1 MYKLFPTHCFTPK
14 ASTHMLISP
23 FKLNRHYYTVDASSS
38 IIYYYYPEKMNNLN
52 VLLTSAI
59 GWERFLFLKLAFYPS
74 EFKFITGAVRGR
86 GKTDNMH

>member
-1 MYKLFPTHCFTPK
+1 MEPVLSRRPVGDTKIPE
-14 ASTHMLISP
+14 
-23 FKLNRHYYTVDASSS
+23 
-38 IIYYYYPEKMNNLN
+38 PEKMNNLN